1 MYRITHS
8 ADIQIKNRKPLFHE
22 TREVLS
28 SLVAQVRQ
36 LQSTAHIIAGDLFE
50 YAIPTDSERT
60 LIYNHIVELL
70 AIDTLKEIV
79 IIAGNHD
86 LVKQKNQNNSETD
99 YNAIQS
105 FVDSVKP
112 LDTHNKI
119 RYFRN
124 SGVYQSTSI
133 PGLDWV
139 VYSLEDSSVRFE
151 EIKGEVAKQSMLD
164 QTSNDRF
171 SICLYHAMLREYC
184 IYDKLPLTEKK
195 LNELDSIVI
204 FPANSVICAGDIHKT
219 LSFQGPENQIFNYP
233 GSTMQHTFGE
243 GTYHFLDGDK
253 LVSKTAD
260 SKCILAYD
268 FDETSKKIVQQACV
282 YLPSFIE
289 YTTIEFGQGDANNVI
304 LSLLEEIEFNTA
316 VTNIIKIKSN
326 SSLLSKE
333 HDIRKIIVDKFV
345 TGEAPN
351 VAPLVSP
358 TISFVYDKLTSGEG
372 LNGAGLATYVESV
385 IAEKS
390 IDSNSILSQETI
402 DSLVLNHGQ
411 IIELFK
417 SGLSNIFDV
426 DVATQEEVVNLFI
439 RELNEIVS
447 TDKRANTI
455 QFDSIS
461 TGGFMLLGPSQID
474 FSNGQL
480 TRILGTNGVGKTTI
494 YKMLRWVLT
503 GQISES
509 MVASKVVQNTLLIF
523 NKNLID
529 SNLVSVN
536 LHIHVNNVPFV
547 IKRAAARDWKSKI
560 TDEQK
565 LENDW
570 QQYVAGVRRQLVLI
584 NQETN
589 EEFTDNEA
597 QAIID
602 SWFGQ
607 TINNLLF
614 INGSKIQQILNKSE
628 AALKELILQ
637 YLGVD
642 YIEKFE
648 QRLNTLKDDLFDS
661 VSKPKATEE
670 SIEDNIASVDADINV
685 VTTDENR
692 AKAESESIRNKITSA
707 NQELR
712 ELTGKKQSYIV
723 DEKTPQEQIEFHQS
737 KNDELK
743 SRQEQL
749 ESLDQTKREIL
760 DPYAV
765 VTPPED
771 LTEKIDTVKS
781 EIAETQTQ
789 IEGYKTQLEETIKKR
804 ELIETKWSEF
814 IQQCLDSY
822 NSQHKT
828 VSQQLVDATNECT
841 EYTKSLVVKCEEKR
855 TKIESAITSLN
866 ETIVDCNVK
875 LSKIN
880 QKIDENKQII
890 ETGVC
895 PQCGQKLPQTC
906 SDNDIDTIK
915 RKIEEFE
922 AARGTLEA
930 ECTKNDN
937 SLKRL
942 EDAKNILIMFISNPE
957 NATEEVRN
965 KLGNGVIDF
974 DEYDKI
980 KDKKSQLTIDLLNI
994 NHAIKTLENHKTKI
1008 EASEALSEIIDSSES
1023 AKYRKII
1030 DAYCVV
1036 KVRIDEI
1043 QSSIESTKTVL
1054 EERKNNRI
1062 ELEQKQIDDRTFY
1075 NNEISRIQKENQE
1088 ATEYNKSIEANLNEI
1103 DKIRTEIDLTNQ
1115 KVAHLRETVLP
1126 RYGQVLEQIISVEN
1140 DLKQYENDLKAS
1152 QDAIIEIA
1160 RKRSNYEHIRQTLND
1175 DLVNVRK
1182 YKHLEI
1188 IWKVYSKMIKQYFK
1202 EIVFDYYRIFINNTL
1217 SQILDDVPFKLYW
1230 NDGLKMVTYAMGTDG
1245 VPKIIYQTV
1254 SESSGMETTFLG
1266 LSLIYA
1272 LHILNINNSV
1282 SHMFIDEISGTLNN
1296 GNNLSYVAENYQELF
1311 KKLIHKFIDKS
1322 IFIIDHA
1329 IEDFDETVTYEVI
1342 PNEERTLSRIEMV
1355 GS

>member
-8 ADIQIKNRKPLFHE
+8 ADIQIKNRKPLFGE

-28 SLVAQVRQ
+28 SLVDQVKQ
-36 LQSTAHIIAGDLFE
+36 LRSSVHIIAGDLFE

-105 FVDSVKP
+105 FVDSVKS
-112 LDTHNKI
+112 LDIHNKI

-124 SGVYQSTSI
+124 SGVYQSTCI
-133 PGLDWV
+133 PQLDWV
-139 VYSLEDSSVRFE
+139 VYSLEDDTVKFE
-151 EIKGEVAKQSMLD
+151 EIKS
-164 QTSNDRF
+164 QTNTDRF

-195 LNELDSIVI
+195 LNELDSIEI
-204 FPANSVICAGDIHKT
+204 FPSNSVICAGDIHKT
-219 LSFQGPENQIFNYP
+219 LSFQGSENQVFNYP

-243 GTYHFLDGDK
+243 GTYHLLDEDK
-253 LVSKTAD
+253 LVSKPAD
-260 SKCILAYD
+260 TKCILAYD
-268 FDETSKKIVQQACV
+268 FDETTKRIVTQSCV

-289 YTTIEFGQGDANNVI
+289 YTTIEFGQNQPN
-304 LSLLEEIEFNTA
+304 LEKLKEIEFNTS

-326 SSLLSKE
+326 SSLLPKE
-333 HDIRKIIVDKFV
+333 HDIRDIIVSKF
-345 TGEAPN
+345 ESI
-351 VAPLVSP
+351 SP
-358 TISFVYDKLTSGEG
+358 TISFVYDKLTTGDG
-372 LNGAGLATYVESV
+372 LNNGILSSYVESV

-402 DSLVLNHGQ
+402 DNLVLNHGQ

-417 SGLSNIFDV
+417 SGLSNIFDI
-426 DVATQEEVVNLFI
+426 DVATQEEIVNLFI
-439 RELNEIVS
+439 RELNEIVNN
-447 TDKRANTI
+447 DKHTNTI

-461 TGGFMLLGPSQID
+461 TGGFMLLGPSQVD
-474 FSNGQL
+474 FTNGQL

-509 MVASKVVQNTLLIF
+509 MVPSKVVQNTLLIF

-536 LHIHVNNVPFV
+536 LNIHVNNVPFV

-565 LENDW
+565 LETNW
-570 QQYVAGVRRQLVLI
+570 QQYIAGVRRQLVLI

-637 YLGVD
+637 YIGVD

-648 QRLNTLKDDLFDS
+648 QRLSSLKDNLFDS
-661 VSKPKATEE
+661 VTKPKATEE
-670 SIEDNIASVDADINV
+670 SIEDGITSVDSDINV
-685 VTTDENR
+685 GKTNENR
-692 AKAESESIRNKITSA
+692 VKSESENIRNQITSA
-707 NQELR
+707 NQELL
-712 ELTGKKQSYIV
+712 ELTRKKQSYIV
-723 DEKTPQEQIEFHQS
+723 DEKTPSEQIEFHKS
-737 KNDELK
+737 KKEELQA
-743 SRQEQL
+743 RQEQL
-749 ESLDQTKREIL
+749 ESLNQTKREIV
-760 DPYAV
+760 DPYEV
-765 VTPPED
+765 VTAPED
-771 LTEKIDTVKS
+771 LTERIDSIKS
-781 EIAETQTQ
+781 EIAESERQLK
-789 IEGYKTQLEETIKKR
+789 ESERQLEEQKDKR
-804 ELIETKWSEF
+804 SKVENKWSEM
-814 IQQCLDSY
+814 IQHCLDSY
-822 NSQHKT
+822 KLRQQEISDHLVSVTKDYNDYTNS
-828 VSQQLVDATNECT
+828 LL
-841 EYTKSLVVKCEEKR
+841 TKCGEKR
-855 TKIESAITSLN
+855 TKIENVITNLN

-880 QKIDENKQII
+880 QKIDENKSII

-895 PQCGQKLPQTC
+895 PQCGQSLPRGC
-906 SDNDIDTIK
+906 SDNDIDSIK

-922 AARGTLEA
+922 SAKVELES
-930 ECTKNDN
+930 ECTKNEN

-957 NATEEVRN
+957 NVTEEVRN

-974 DEYDKI
+974 VEFDRI
-980 KDKKSQLTIDLLNI
+980 KENKSQAVNDMLNV
-994 NHAIKTLENHKTKI
+994 NQAIKTLENYTKTI
-1008 EASEALSEIIDSSES
+1008 EASEELMKLVDSDSTS
-1023 AKYRKII
+1023 KYQKIVDVYEVI
-1030 DAYCVV
+1030 FNHLDS
-1036 KVRIDEI
+1036 I
-1043 QSSIESTKTVL
+1043 QSSIESAKTVL
-1054 EERKNNRI
+1054 EEQKNVRI
-1062 ELEQKQIDDRTFY
+1062 ELEQKQIDDRAFY
-1075 NNEISRIQKENQE
+1075 NNEIARIQKENQE
-1088 ATEYNKSIEANLNEI
+1088 AIEYNKLIEDRIREFNELTLELVQI
-1103 DKIRTEIDLTNQ
+1103 DKQIENLQ
-1115 KVAHLRETVLP
+1115 ETILP
-1126 RYGQVLEQIISVEN
+1126 QFNQVLEQIISVEN
-1140 DLKQYENDLKAS
+1140 DLKHYDNDLNQK
-1152 QDAIIEIA
+1152 QTELIEIT
-1160 RKRSNYEHIRQTLND
+1160 RNLSNCEHLKQTLTND
-1175 DLVNVRK
+1175 LMNVRK
-1182 YKHLEI
+1182 YKQLEI

-1230 NDGLKMVTYAMGTDG
+1230 NDGLKMVTYNVGADG
-1245 VPKIIYQTV
+1245 IPKIIYQTV

-1311 KKLIHKFIDKS
+1311 KKLIHKFTDKS

-1329 IEDFDETVTYEVI
+1329 IEDFDENVTYEVV
-1342 PNEERTLSRIEMV
+1342 PNEERTMSQIHII
-1355 GS
+1355 

>member
-28 SLVAQVRQ
+28 SLVTQVRQ

-112 LDTHNKI
+112 LDVHNKI

-124 SGVYQSTSI
+124 SGVYQSNSI

-139 VYSLEDSSVRFE
+139 VYSLEDSTIKFE
-151 EIKGEVAKQSMLD
+151 AIKD
-164 QTSNDRF
+164 QTANDRF

-289 YTTIEFGQGDANNVI
+289 YTTIEFGPGDVN
-304 LSLLEEIEFNTA
+304 LGKLEEIKFNTA
-316 VTNIIKIKSN
+316 ITNIIKIKSN
-326 SSLLSKE
+326 STLLSKE

-345 TGEAPN
+345 TG
-351 VAPLVSP
+351 VSP

-474 FSNGQL
+474 FTNGNL

-536 LHIHVNNVPFV
+536 LNIHVNNVPFV

-597 QAIID
+597 QTIID

-685 VTTDENR
+685 VTTNENR

-712 ELTGKKQSYIV
+712 ELTGKKQSFIV
-723 DEKTPQEQIEFHQS
+723 DEKTPQEQIEFYQS

-749 ESLDQTKREIL
+749 EALDQTKREIL
-760 DPYAV
+760 DPYSV

-771 LTEKIDTVKS
+771 LTEKIDTAKS

-789 IEGYKTQLEETIKKR
+789 IEGYKTQLEETTKKR

-822 NSQHKT
+822 NSHHKT

-841 EYTKSLVVKCEEKR
+841 EYTKSLVAKCEDKR
-855 TKIESAITSLN
+855 TKIETAITSLN

-895 PQCGQKLPQTC
+895 PQCGQKLPQSC

-930 ECTKNDN
+930 ECTKNEN

-994 NHAIKTLENHKTKI
+994 NYAIKTLENHKTKI
-1008 EASEALSEIIDSSES
+1008 EAFEALSEIIDSSES
-1023 AKYRKII
+1023 AKYHKII
-1030 DAYCVV
+1030 DAYGVV
-1036 KVRIDEI
+1036 KVRIEEI

-1062 ELEQKQIDDRTFY
+1062 ELEQRQIDDRTFY

-1088 ATEYNKSIEANLNEI
+1088 ATEYNKSIEANINEI
-1103 DKIRTEIDLTNQ
+1103 DKIRTEIDLSNQ
-1115 KVAHLRETVLP
+1115 KVQHLRETVLP
-1126 RYGQVLEQIISVEN
+1126 RYEQVLEQIISVEN

-1230 NDGLKMVTYAMGTDG
+1230 NDGLKMVTYAMGADG

-1311 KKLIHKFIDKS
+1311 KKLIHKFTGKS

-1342 PNEERTLSRIEMV
+1342 PNEERTLSRIEMA
-1355 GS
+1355 

>member
-28 SLVAQVRQ
+28 SLVVQVRQ

-124 SGVYQSTSI
+124 SGVYQSNSI

-139 VYSLEDSSVRFE
+139 VYSLEDSSIKFS
-151 EIKGEVAKQSMLD
+151 EIKS

-253 LVSKTAD
+253 LISKTVD

-289 YTTIEFGQGDANNVI
+289 YTTIEFGSNTNADNI
-304 LSLLEEIEFNTA
+304 TLLGEIEFNTA

-326 SSLLSKE
+326 STLLPKE
-333 HDIRKIIVDKFV
+333 HDIRKIIVDKFAN
-345 TGEAPN
+345 G
-351 VAPLVSP
+351 VSP

-417 SGLSNIFDV
+417 SGLSNIFDI

-474 FSNGQL
+474 FTNGQL

-536 LHIHVNNVPFV
+536 LNIHVNNVPFV

-597 QAIID
+597 QTIID

-661 VSKPKATEE
+661 VSKPKATQE
-670 SIEDNIASVDADINV
+670 SIEDSITSVDADINV
-685 VTTDENR
+685 VTINENR
-692 AKAESESIRNKITSA
+692 AKAESADIRSKITSA

-712 ELTGKKQSYIV
+712 ELTGKKQSFII
-723 DEKTPQEQIEFHQS
+723 DEKTPQEQIEFYQS

-749 ESLDQTKREIL
+749 ESLDQTKREIV

-771 LTEKIDTVKS
+771 LTEKIDTAKS
-781 EIAETQTQ
+781 EIEETQS
-789 IEGYKTQLEETIKKR
+789 KLEEYKSLLEECRDKR
-804 ELIETKWSEF
+804 SKVETKWSEF

-822 NSQHKT
+822 NSHHKT

-841 EYTKSLVVKCEEKR
+841 EYTKSLVAKCEEKR
-855 TKIESAITSLN
+855 TKIETAITNLN
-866 ETIVDCNVK
+866 GTIVDCNVK

-895 PQCGQKLPQTC
+895 PQCGQKLPQSC

-915 RKIEEFE
+915 HKIEEFE
-922 AARGTLEA
+922 AAKSNLEA
-930 ECTKNDN
+930 ECTKNNN

-994 NHAIKTLENHKTKI
+994 NHAIKTLENHKEKI

-1023 AKYRKII
+1023 AKYHKII
-1030 DAYCVV
+1030 DAYATVN
-1036 KVRIDEI
+1036 VRIEKI

-1062 ELEQKQIDDRTFY
+1062 KLEQKQIDDRTFY

-1103 DKIRTEIDLTNQ
+1103 DKIRTEIELSNQ
-1115 KVAHLRETVLP
+1115 KVENLRETVLP
-1126 RYGQVLEQIISVEN
+1126 RYEQALEQIISVEN

-1152 QDAIIEIA
+1152 QDAIIEIT
-1160 RKRSNYEHIRQTLND
+1160 RKLSNYEHLKQTLND
-1175 DLVNVRK
+1175 DLANVRK
-1182 YKHLEI
+1182 YKQLEI

-1230 NDGLKMVTYAMGTDG
+1230 NDGLKMVTYNVGADG

-1311 KKLIHKFIDKS
+1311 KKLIHKFTDKS

-1342 PNEERTLSRIEMV
+1342 PNEERTLSRIEMA
-1355 GS
+1355 

>member
-28 SLVAQVRQ
+28 SLVSQVRQ

-112 LDTHNKI
+112 LDVHNKI

-133 PGLDWV
+133 PELDWV
-139 VYSLEDSSVRFE
+139 VYSLEDSSIKFS
-151 EIKGEVAKQSMLD
+151 EIKQY
-164 QTSNDRF
+164 TSNDRF

-253 LVSKTAD
+253 LVSKTVD

-268 FDETSKKIVQQACV
+268 FDETSKKIVKQACV

-289 YTTIEFGQGDANNVI
+289 YTTIEFGPTSVN
-304 LSLLEEIEFNTA
+304 LEKLNEIEFNTA
-316 VTNIIKIKSN
+316 ITNIIKIKSN
-326 SSLLSKE
+326 STLLTKE
-333 HDIRKIIVDKFV
+333 HDIRKIIVDKFA
-345 TGEAPN
+345 GG
-351 VAPLVSP
+351 VSP

-417 SGLSNIFDV
+417 SGLSNIFDI
-426 DVATQEEVVNLFI
+426 DVATQEDVVNLFI

-536 LHIHVNNVPFV
+536 LNIHVNNVPFV

-628 AALKELILQ
+628 SALKELILQ

-685 VTTDENR
+685 VTTNENR
-692 AKAESESIRNKITSA
+692 TKAESESIRNQITSA

-712 ELTGKKQSYIV
+712 ELTGKKQSFIV

-765 VTPPED
+765 VSTPED
-771 LTEKIDTVKS
+771 LTENIDTAKS
-781 EIAETQTQ
+781 EIVETQTQ
-789 IEGYKTQLEETIKKR
+789 LEAYKTQLEETTKKR

-841 EYTKSLVVKCEEKR
+841 EHTKSLVAKCEEKR

-895 PQCGQKLPQTC
+895 PQCGQKLPQSC

-922 AARGTLEA
+922 AARTNLEV
-930 ECTKNDN
+930 ECTKNNN

-942 EDAKNILIMFISNPE
+942 EYAKNILIMFISNPE

-994 NHAIKTLENHKTKI
+994 NHAIKTLENHKTNI
-1008 EASEALSEIIDSSES
+1008 EASEELSELIDPGD
-1023 AKYRKII
+1023 ATKYHKII
-1030 DAYCVV
+1030 DAYATVN
-1036 KVRIDEI
+1036 VRIDEI

-1103 DKIRTEIDLTNQ
+1103 DKIRTEIDLSNQ
-1115 KVAHLRETVLP
+1115 KITNLRETVLP
-1126 RYGQVLEQIISVEN
+1126 RYEQVLEQIILVEN

-1160 RKRSNYEHIRQTLND
+1160 RKRSNYEHIRKTLND

-1230 NDGLKMVTYAMGTDG
+1230 NDGLKMVTYAMGADG

-1311 KKLIHKFIDKS
+1311 KKLIHKFTDKS

-1342 PNEERTLSRIEMV
+1342 PNEERTLSRIEML

>member
-28 SLVAQVRQ
+28 SLVSNVRQ

-139 VYSLEDSSVRFE
+139 AYSLEDSTVKFG
-151 EIKGEVAKQSMLD
+151 EIKD
-164 QTSNDRF
+164 QTSNDKF

-289 YTTIEFGQGDANNVI
+289 YTTIEFGPGDVN
-304 LSLLEEIEFNTA
+304 LEKLEEIKFNTT

-326 SSLLSKE
+326 STLLSKE
-333 HDIRKIIVDKFV
+333 HDIRKIIVDKFA
-345 TGEAPN
+345 GN
-351 VAPLVSP
+351 DSVSP

-417 SGLSNIFDV
+417 SGLSNIFNI

-474 FSNGQL
+474 FSNGNL

-523 NKNLID
+523 NKNLPD

-597 QAIID
+597 QTIID

-648 QRLNTLKDDLFDS
+648 QRLTTLKDDLFDS
-661 VSKPKATEE
+661 VSKPKATQE
-670 SIEDNIASVDADINV
+670 SIEDSLTSVDADINV
-685 VTTDENR
+685 VK
-692 AKAESESIRNKITSA
+692 AKETQAKSESADIRSKINSA

-712 ELTGKKQSYIV
+712 ELTGKKQSFII
-723 DEKTPQEQIEFHQS
+723 DEKTPQEQIEFYQS

-749 ESLDQTKREIL
+749 ESLDQTKREIV
-760 DPYAV
+760 DPYSV

-781 EIAETQTQ
+781 EIAETQ
-789 IEGYKTQLEETIKKR
+789 IKLEEYKSLLEECRDKR
-804 ELIETKWSEF
+804 SKVETKWSEM
-814 IQQCLDSY
+814 IQSCLDSY
-822 NSQHKT
+822 NSQHKEI
-828 VSQQLVDATNECT
+828 SQQLVDATNECT
-841 EYTKSLVVKCEEKR
+841 EYTKSLVTKCEEKR
-855 TKIESAITSLN
+855 SKVETAITNLN
-866 ETIVDCNVK
+866 STIVDCNVK

-895 PQCGQKLPQTC
+895 PQCGQKLPQSC

-922 AARGTLEA
+922 AARENLEA
-930 ECTKNDN
+930 ECDKNNN

-965 KLGNGVIDF
+965 KLGNGVVDF

-1008 EASEALSEIIDSSES
+1008 EASEALSEIIDSSET
-1023 AKYRKII
+1023 AKYHKII
-1030 DAYCVV
+1030 DAYGVV
-1036 KVRIDEI
+1036 KVRIEEI

-1054 EERKNNRI
+1054 EEQKNNRI
-1062 ELEQKQIDDRTFY
+1062 ELEQRQIDDRTFY

-1088 ATEYNKSIEANLNEI
+1088 TTEYNKSIEANLNEI
-1103 DKIRTEIDLTNQ
+1103 DKIRTEIDLINQ
-1115 KVAHLRETVLP
+1115 KLQHLRETVLP
-1126 RYGQVLEQIISVEN
+1126 RYEQVLEQIISVEN

-1152 QDAIIEIA
+1152 QDAIIEIT
-1160 RKRSNYEHIRQTLND
+1160 RKLSNYEHLKQTLND
-1175 DLVNVRK
+1175 DLANVRK
-1182 YKHLEI
+1182 YKQLEI

-1230 NDGLKMVTYAMGTDG
+1230 NDGLKMVTYAMGADG

-1311 KKLIHKFIDKS
+1311 KKLIHKFTDKS

-1342 PNEERTLSRIEMV
+1342 PNEERTLSRIEMA
-1355 GS
+1355 

>member
-28 SLVAQVRQ
+28 SLVSQVRQ

-139 VYSLEDSSVRFE
+139 VYSLEDSTVKGDGGYATGIHAV
-151 EIKGEVAKQSMLD
+151 IKH
-164 QTSNDRF
+164 QTNINRF

-253 LVSKTAD
+253 LVSKKAD

-289 YTTIEFGQGDANNVI
+289 YTTIEFGSGDVN
-304 LSLLEEIEFNTA
+304 LEKLDEIEFNTA
-316 VTNIIKIKSN
+316 ITNIIKIKSN
-326 SSLLSKE
+326 STLLSKE

-345 TGEAPN
+345 TG
-351 VAPLVSP
+351 VSP

-597 QAIID
+597 QTIID

-685 VTTDENR
+685 VTTNENR
-692 AKAESESIRNKITSA
+692 VKAESESIRNKINSA

-760 DPYAV
+760 DPYV
-765 VTPPED
+765 VVSSPED
-771 LTEKIDTVKS
+771 LTEKIDTAKS
-781 EIAETQTQ
+781 EIAETQSKL
-789 IEGYKTQLEETIKKR
+789 EEYKTQFEETTKKR

-822 NSQHKT
+822 NSQHKA

-855 TKIESAITSLN
+855 NKIETAITGVN

-890 ETGVC
+890 ETGIC
-895 PQCGQKLPQTC
+895 PQCGQKLPQSC

-994 NHAIKTLENHKTKI
+994 NHAIKTLENHKTNI
-1008 EASEALSEIIDSSES
+1008 EVAEALSEIIDLDDVT
-1023 AKYRKII
+1023 KYHKII
-1030 DAYCVV
+1030 DAYGVV
-1036 KVRIDEI
+1036 KVRIEEI

-1103 DKIRTEIDLTNQ
+1103 DKIRTEIELSNQ
-1115 KVAHLRETVLP
+1115 KMEHLRTVVQP
-1126 RYGQVLEQIISVEN
+1126 CFNQVLEQIISVEN

-1230 NDGLKMVTYAMGTDG
+1230 NDGLKMVTYAMGADG

-1311 KKLIHKFIDKS
+1311 KKLIHKFTDKS

-1342 PNEERTLSRIEMV
+1342 PNEERTLSRIEMA
-1355 GS
+1355 

>member
-8 ADIQIKNRKPLFHE
+8 ADIQIKNRKPLFGE

-28 SLVAQVRQ
+28 SLVDQVKQ
-36 LQSTAHIIAGDLFE
+36 LRSSVHIIAGDLFE

-112 LDTHNKI
+112 LDIHNKI

-133 PGLDWV
+133 PELDWV
-139 VYSLEDSSVRFE
+139 VYSLEDDTVKFE
-151 EIKGEVAKQSMLD
+151 EIKKL
-164 QTSNDRF
+164 SNTNRF

-195 LNELDSIVI
+195 LNELDSIEI
-204 FPANSVICAGDIHKT
+204 FPSNSVICAGDIHKT
-219 LSFQGPENQIFNYP
+219 LSFQGSENQVFNYP

-243 GTYHFLDGDK
+243 GSYHLLDGDK
-253 LVSKTAD
+253 LVSKLAD
-260 SKCILAYD
+260 AKCILAYD
-268 FDETSKKIVQQACV
+268 FDENTKRIVTQSCV

-289 YTTIEFGQGDANNVI
+289 YTTIEFGQNQPN
-304 LSLLEEIEFNTA
+304 LEKLKELRFNTEI
-316 VTNIIKIKSN
+316 TNIIKIKSN

-333 HDIRKIIVDKFV
+333 HDIRDIIVSKFD
-345 TGEAPN
+345 T
-351 VAPLVSP
+351 VSP
-358 TISFVYDKLTSGEG
+358 TISFVYDKLTTGDG
-372 LNGAGLATYVESV
+372 LNNGILSSYVESV
-385 IAEKS
+385 ISEKS

-402 DSLVLNHGQ
+402 DNLVLNHGQ

-417 SGLSNIFDV
+417 SGLSNIFDI

-439 RELNEIVS
+439 RELNEIVNS
-447 TDKRANTI
+447 DKRTNTI

-461 TGGFMLLGPSQID
+461 TGGFMLLGPSQVD
-474 FSNGQL
+474 FTNGQL

-509 MVASKVVQNTLLIF
+509 MVPSKVVQNTLLIF

-536 LHIHVNNVPFV
+536 LNINVNNVPFV

-565 LENDW
+565 LETNW
-570 QQYVAGVRRQLVLI
+570 QQYIAGVRRQLVLI

-637 YLGVD
+637 YIGVD

-648 QRLNTLKDDLFDS
+648 QRLNGLKDNLFDS
-661 VSKPKATEE
+661 VTKPKATEE
-670 SIEDNIASVDADINV
+670 SIEDSIASVDSDINV
-685 VTTDENR
+685 GKTNENR
-692 AKAESESIRNKITSA
+692 VKSESENIRNQITSA
-707 NQELR
+707 NQELL
-712 ELTGKKQSYIV
+712 ELTRKKQSYIV
-723 DEKTPQEQIEFHQS
+723 DEKTPSEQIEFHQS

-743 SRQEQL
+743 SRQKQL
-749 ESLDQTKREIL
+749 ESFDQTKREIV
-760 DPYAV
+760 DPYLV

-781 EIAETQTQ
+781 EIADTQSKL
-789 IEGYKTQLEETIKKR
+789 EVYKTQLEETTKKR
-804 ELIETKWSEF
+804 ELIENKWSEF

-822 NSQHKT
+822 NSQHKEI
-828 VSQQLVDATNECT
+828 SQQLVDATNECT
-841 EYTKSLVVKCEEKR
+841 EYTKSLVTKCEEKR
-855 TKIESAITSLN
+855 NKVETAITGIN

-880 QKIDENKQII
+880 QKIDENKSII

-930 ECTKNDN
+930 ECTKNEN

-994 NHAIKTLENHKTKI
+994 NQAIKTIENHKERI
-1008 EASEALSEIIDSSES
+1008 EASETLSEVVDLHGAS
-1023 AKYRKII
+1023 KYHKII
-1030 DAYCVV
+1030 DAYGVV
-1036 KVRIDEI
+1036 KVKLTEI

-1054 EERKNNRI
+1054 EEQKNIRI
-1062 ELEQKQIDDRTFY
+1062 ELEQRQIDDRTFY

-1088 ATEYNKSIEANLNEI
+1088 AIEYNKSIEANLNEI
-1103 DKIRTEIDLTNQ
+1103 DKIRTEIELSNQ
-1115 KVAHLRETVLP
+1115 KVEHLQETILP
-1126 RYGQVLEQIISVEN
+1126 QFNQVLEQIISVEN
-1140 DLKQYENDLKAS
+1140 SLKQYDNDLNQK
-1152 QDAIIEIA
+1152 QIELIEIT
-1160 RKRSNYEHIRQTLND
+1160 RNLSNYEHLKQTLTND
-1175 DLVNVRK
+1175 LTNVRK
-1182 YKHLEI
+1182 YKQLEI

-1230 NDGLKMVTYAMGTDG
+1230 NDGLKMVTYNVGADG
-1245 VPKIIYQTV
+1245 IPKIIYQTV

-1311 KKLIHKFIDKS
+1311 KKLIHKFTDKS

-1329 IEDFDETVTYEVI
+1329 IEDFDENVTYEVV
-1342 PNEERTLSRIEMV
+1342 PNEERTMSQIRML

>member
-28 SLVAQVRQ
+28 SLVSNVRQ
-36 LQSTAHIIAGDLFE
+36 LQSTTHIIAGDLFE

-124 SGVYQSTSI
+124 SGVYQSNSI

-139 VYSLEDSSVRFE
+139 VYSLEDSTVKFE
-151 EIKGEVAKQSMLD
+151 EIKT

-195 LNELDSIVI
+195 LNELDSITI

-372 LNGAGLATYVESV
+372 LNSAGLATYVESV

-417 SGLSNIFDV
+417 SGLSNIFDI

-474 FSNGQL
+474 FSNGNL

-536 LHIHVNNVPFV
+536 LNIHVNSVPFV

-692 AKAESESIRNKITSA
+692 AKAESESIRNKITST

-749 ESLDQTKREIL
+749 EALDQTKREIL
-760 DPYAV
+760 DPYSV

-771 LTEKIDTVKS
+771 LTEKIDTAKS

-789 IEGYKTQLEETIKKR
+789 IEGYKTQLEEIIKKR

-822 NSQHKT
+822 NSQHKEIF
-828 VSQQLVDATNECT
+828 QQLVDATNECT

-855 TKIESAITSLN
+855 TKIETAITSLN

-930 ECTKNDN
+930 ECTKNEN

-1008 EASEALSEIIDSSES
+1008 EASEALSEIVDLDNA

-1030 DAYCVV
+1030 DAYAVIKV
-1036 KVRIDEI
+1036 KLEEI

-1103 DKIRTEIDLTNQ
+1103 DKIRTEIELSNQ
-1115 KVAHLRETVLP
+1115 KIQHLRETVLP
-1126 RYGQVLEQIISVEN
+1126 RYEQVLEQIISVEN

-1152 QDAIIEIA
+1152 QDAIIEIT

-1230 NDGLKMVTYAMGTDG
+1230 NDGLKMVTYAMGADG

-1311 KKLIHKFIDKS
+1311 KKLIHKFTDKS

-1342 PNEERTLSRIEMV
+1342 PNEERTLSRIEMM
-1355 GS
+1355 

>member
-28 SLVAQVRQ
+28 SLVTQVRQ

-112 LDTHNKI
+112 LDVHNKI

-124 SGVYQSTSI
+124 SGVYQSNSI

-139 VYSLEDSSVRFE
+139 VYSLEDSTIKFE
-151 EIKGEVAKQSMLD
+151 AIKD
-164 QTSNDRF
+164 QTANDRF

-289 YTTIEFGQGDANNVI
+289 YTTIEFGPGDVN
-304 LSLLEEIEFNTA
+304 LGKLEEIKFNTA
-316 VTNIIKIKSN
+316 ITNIIKIKSN
-326 SSLLSKE
+326 STLLSKE

-345 TGEAPN
+345 TG
-351 VAPLVSP
+351 VSP

-474 FSNGQL
+474 FTNGNL

-523 NKNLID
+523 NKNLPD

-597 QAIID
+597 QTIID

-685 VTTDENR
+685 VTTNENR

-712 ELTGKKQSYIV
+712 ELTGKKQSFIV
-723 DEKTPQEQIEFHQS
+723 DEKTPQEQIEFYQS

-749 ESLDQTKREIL
+749 EALDQTKREIL
-760 DPYAV
+760 DPYSV

-771 LTEKIDTVKS
+771 LTEKIDTAKS

-789 IEGYKTQLEETIKKR
+789 IEGYKTQLEETTKKR

-822 NSQHKT
+822 NSHHKT

-841 EYTKSLVVKCEEKR
+841 EYTKSLVAKCEEKR
-855 TKIESAITSLN
+855 TKIETAITSLN

-930 ECTKNDN
+930 ECTKNNN

-994 NHAIKTLENHKTKI
+994 NYAIKTLENHKTKI
-1008 EASEALSEIIDSSES
+1008 EAFEALSEIIDSSES
-1023 AKYRKII
+1023 AKYHKII
-1030 DAYCVV
+1030 DAYGVV
-1036 KVRIDEI
+1036 KVRIEEI

-1062 ELEQKQIDDRTFY
+1062 ELEQRQIDDRTFY

-1088 ATEYNKSIEANLNEI
+1088 ATEYNKSIEANINEI
-1103 DKIRTEIDLTNQ
+1103 DKIRTEIDLSNQ
-1115 KVAHLRETVLP
+1115 KVQHLRETVLP
-1126 RYGQVLEQIISVEN
+1126 RYEQVLEQIISVEN

-1230 NDGLKMVTYAMGTDG
+1230 NDGLKMVTYAMGADG

-1311 KKLIHKFIDKS
+1311 KKLIHKFTGKS

-1342 PNEERTLSRIEMV
+1342 PNEERTLSRIEMA
-1355 GS
+1355 

>member
-28 SLVAQVRQ
+28 SLVSNVRQ
-36 LQSTAHIIAGDLFE
+36 LQSTVHIIAGDLFE

-124 SGVYQSTSI
+124 SGVYQSISI

-151 EIKGEVAKQSMLD
+151 DIKA

-289 YTTIEFGQGDANNVI
+289 YTTIEFGPGDANNVI
-304 LSLLEEIEFNTA
+304 LSLLEEIKFNTA
-316 VTNIIKIKSN
+316 ITNIIKIKSN

-345 TGEAPN
+345 TG
-351 VAPLVSP
+351 VSP

-597 QAIID
+597 QTIID

-749 ESLDQTKREIL
+749 EALDQTKREIL
-760 DPYAV
+760 DPYSV

-771 LTEKIDTVKS
+771 LTEKIDTAKS
-781 EIAETQTQ
+781 EIAETQSKF
-789 IEGYKTQLEETIKKR
+789 EEYKTQLEETTKKR

-822 NSQHKT
+822 NSHHKT

-922 AARGTLEA
+922 AAKNNLEA

-965 KLGNGVIDF
+965 KLSNGVIDF

-994 NHAIKTLENHKTKI
+994 NHAIKTLENHKTNI
-1008 EASEALSEIIDSSES
+1008 EASEALSEIVDLDNA

-1030 DAYCVV
+1030 DAYGVV
-1036 KVRIDEI
+1036 KVRIEEI

-1103 DKIRTEIDLTNQ
+1103 DKIRTEIELSNQ
-1115 KVAHLRETVLP
+1115 KMEHLRETVLP
-1126 RYGQVLEQIISVEN
+1126 RYEQVLEQIISVEN

-1230 NDGLKMVTYAMGTDG
+1230 NDGLKMVTYAMDADG

-1311 KKLIHKFIDKS
+1311 KKLIHKFTDKS

-1355 GS
+1355 

>member
-22 TREVLS
+22 TKEVLS

-36 LQSTAHIIAGDLFE
+36 LQSTTHIIAGDLFE

-124 SGVYQSTSI
+124 SGVYQSNSI

-139 VYSLEDSSVRFE
+139 VYSLEDSTVKFG
-151 EIKGEVAKQSMLD
+151 EIKQH
-164 QTSNDRF
+164 TSNDRF

-268 FDETSKKIVQQACV
+268 FDETSKKIIQQACV

-289 YTTIEFGQGDANNVI
+289 YTTIEFGPGDVN
-304 LSLLEEIEFNTA
+304 LEKLEEIKFNTA
-316 VTNIIKIKSN
+316 ITNIIKIKSN
-326 SSLLSKE
+326 STLLLKE

-345 TGEAPN
+345 TG
-351 VAPLVSP
+351 VSP

-417 SGLSNIFDV
+417 SGLNNIFDV

-439 RELNEIVS
+439 CELNEIVS
-447 TDKRANTI
+447 TDKRVNTI

-707 NQELR
+707 NQELC

-765 VTPPED
+765 VSAPED
-771 LTEKIDTVKS
+771 LTEKIDTAKS

-789 IEGYKTQLEETIKKR
+789 IEGYKTQLEETTKKR

-822 NSQHKT
+822 NSHHKT

-855 TKIESAITSLN
+855 TKIETAITCIN
-866 ETIVDCNVK
+866 EMIVDCNVK

-890 ETGVC
+890 ETGIC
-895 PQCGQKLPQTC
+895 PQCGQKLPQSC

-994 NHAIKTLENHKTKI
+994 NHAIKTLENHKTNI
-1008 EASEALSEIIDSSES
+1008 EASEALSEIVDLDNA
-1023 AKYRKII
+1023 AKYHKII
-1030 DAYCVV
+1030 DAYGVV
-1036 KVRIDEI
+1036 KVRIEEI

-1103 DKIRTEIDLTNQ
+1103 DKIRTEIELSNQ
-1115 KVAHLRETVLP
+1115 KMEHLRETVLP
-1126 RYGQVLEQIISVEN
+1126 RYEQVLEQIISVEN

-1230 NDGLKMVTYAMGTDG
+1230 NDGLKMVTYAMGADG

-1311 KKLIHKFIDKS
+1311 KKLIHKFTDKS

-1342 PNEERTLSRIEMV
+1342 PNEERTLSRIEMI
-1355 GS
+1355 

>member
-28 SLVAQVRQ
+28 SLVVQVRQ

-133 PGLDWV
+133 PELDWV
-139 VYSLEDSSVRFE
+139 VYSLEDSTVRFE
-151 EIKGEVAKQSMLD
+151 EIKA

-268 FDETSKKIVQQACV
+268 FDETSKKIVKQACV

-289 YTTIEFGQGDANNVI
+289 YTTIEFGPGDVN
-304 LSLLEEIEFNTA
+304 LEKLEEIKFNTA
-316 VTNIIKIKSN
+316 ITNIIKIKSN
-326 SSLLSKE
+326 STLLSKE

-345 TGEAPN
+345 TE
-351 VAPLVSP
+351 VSP

-597 QAIID
+597 QTIID

-628 AALKELILQ
+628 SALKELILQ

-692 AKAESESIRNKITSA
+692 AKAESESIRNQINSA

-723 DEKTPQEQIEFHQS
+723 DEKTPQEQIEFYQS

-765 VTPPED
+765 VSAPED
-771 LTEKIDTVKS
+771 LTEKIDTAKS

-789 IEGYKTQLEETIKKR
+789 LEEYKTQLEETTKKR

-841 EYTKSLVVKCEEKR
+841 EYTKSLVAKCEEKR
-855 TKIESAITSLN
+855 TKIETAITNLN

-895 PQCGQKLPQTC
+895 PQCGQKLPQSC

-994 NHAIKTLENHKTKI
+994 NHVIKTLENHKTRI
-1008 EASEALSEIIDSSES
+1008 EASEALSELIDSDDVT
-1023 AKYRKII
+1023 KYHKII
-1030 DAYCVV
+1030 DAYATV
-1036 KVRIDEI
+1036 KTRIEEI

-1103 DKIRTEIDLTNQ
+1103 DKIRTEIELSNQ
-1115 KVAHLRETVLP
+1115 KVEHLKTTVLP
-1126 RYGQVLEQIISVEN
+1126 QFNQVLEQIISVEN
-1140 DLKQYENDLKAS
+1140 DLKQYENDLREN

-1230 NDGLKMVTYAMGTDG
+1230 NDGLKMVTYAMGADG

-1311 KKLIHKFIDKS
+1311 KKLIHKFTDKS

>member
-28 SLVAQVRQ
+28 SLVSQVRQ

-112 LDTHNKI
+112 LDVHNKI

-124 SGVYQSTSI
+124 SGVYQSNSI

-139 VYSLEDSSVRFE
+139 VYSLEDTSVKFE
-151 EIKGEVAKQSMLD
+151 EIKH

-195 LNELDSIVI
+195 LNELDSIEI

-253 LVSKTAD
+253 LISKTAD

-289 YTTIEFGQGDANNVI
+289 YTTIEFGPNQINIDK
-304 LSLLEEIEFNTA
+304 LSEIEFNPTI
-316 VTNIIKIKSN
+316 TNIIKIKSN
-326 SSLLSKE
+326 STLLSKE
-333 HDIRKIIVDKFV
+333 HDIRKIIVDKFS
-345 TGEAPN
+345 GDN
-351 VAPLVSP
+351 SLSP

-474 FSNGQL
+474 FSNGNL

-648 QRLNTLKDDLFDS
+648 QRLTTLKDDLFDS

-685 VTTDENR
+685 VTTNENR

-723 DEKTPQEQIEFHQS
+723 DEKTPQEQIEFYQS

-749 ESLDQTKREIL
+749 ESLDQTKREIV

-765 VTPPED
+765 VSTPED
-771 LTEKIDTVKS
+771 LTEKIDTAKS
-781 EIAETQTQ
+781 EIAETQNQ
-789 IEGYKTQLEETIKKR
+789 FEEYKTQLEETTKKR

-822 NSQHKT
+822 NSQHKEI
-828 VSQQLVDATNECT
+828 SQQLVDATNECT
-841 EYTKSLVVKCEEKR
+841 EYTKSLVAKCEEKR
-855 TKIESAITSLN
+855 SKVETAITNLN
-866 ETIVDCNVK
+866 NTIVDCNVK

-895 PQCGQKLPQTC
+895 PQCGQSLPQSC

-922 AARGTLEA
+922 VARGTLEA

-994 NHAIKTLENHKTKI
+994 NHAIKTLENHKERI

-1023 AKYRKII
+1023 TKYHKII
-1030 DAYCVV
+1030 DAYAVV

-1103 DKIRTEIDLTNQ
+1103 DKIRTEIDMSNQ
-1115 KVAHLRETVLP
+1115 KMEHLREIVLP
-1126 RYGQVLEQIISVEN
+1126 QFNQVLEQIISVEN
-1140 DLKQYENDLKAS
+1140 DLKQYENDLREN
-1152 QDAIIEIA
+1152 QDGLIEIA

-1182 YKHLEI
+1182 YKQLEI

-1230 NDGLKMVTYAMGTDG
+1230 NDGLKMVTYAMGADG

-1311 KKLIHKFIDKS
+1311 KKLIHKFTDKS

-1355 GS
+1355 

>member
-151 EIKGEVAKQSMLD
+151 EIKAEVVKRSTLA
-164 QTSNDRF
+164 QTSNDKF

-289 YTTIEFGQGDANNVI
+289 YTTIEFGPGDVN
-304 LSLLEEIEFNTA
+304 LEKLEEIKFNTA
-316 VTNIIKIKSN
+316 ITNIIKIKSN
-326 SSLLSKE
+326 STLLSKE

-345 TGEAPN
+345 TG
-351 VAPLVSP
+351 VSP

-417 SGLSNIFDV
+417 SGLSNIFDI

-536 LHIHVNNVPFV
+536 LNIHVNNVPFV

-670 SIEDNIASVDADINV
+670 SIEDSIASVDADINV

-723 DEKTPQEQIEFHQS
+723 DEKTPQEQIEFYQT

-760 DPYAV
+760 DPYSV

-771 LTEKIDTVKS
+771 LTEKIDTAKS
-781 EIAETQTQ
+781 KIAETQTQ
-789 IEGYKTQLEETIKKR
+789 IEGYKTQLEETTKKR

-822 NSQHKT
+822 NSHHKT

-841 EYTKSLVVKCEEKR
+841 EYTKSLVTKCEEKR
-855 TKIESAITSLN
+855 TKVETAITSLN

-890 ETGVC
+890 ETGIC

-994 NHAIKTLENHKTKI
+994 NHAIKTLENHKTNI
-1008 EASEALSEIIDSSES
+1008 EVAEALSEIIDSSES
-1023 AKYRKII
+1023 AKYHKII
-1030 DAYCVV
+1030 DAYAVV
-1036 KVRIDEI
+1036 KVRIEEI

-1103 DKIRTEIDLTNQ
+1103 DKIRTEIELSNQ
-1115 KVAHLRETVLP
+1115 KMEHLRETVLP
-1126 RYGQVLEQIISVEN
+1126 QFDQVLEQIISVEN
-1140 DLKQYENDLKAS
+1140 DLKQYENDLKTS

-1230 NDGLKMVTYAMGTDG
+1230 NDGLKMVTYAMGADG

-1311 KKLIHKFIDKS
+1311 KKLIHKFTDKS

-1342 PNEERTLSRIEMV
+1342 PNEERTLSRIEMA
-1355 GS
+1355 

>member
-36 LQSTAHIIAGDLFE
+36 LQSTTHIIAGDLFE

-139 VYSLEDSSVRFE
+139 AYSLEDSTVKFS
-151 EIKGEVAKQSMLD
+151 EIKSEVAKQSMLD

-268 FDETSKKIVQQACV
+268 FDETSKKIVKQACV

-289 YTTIEFGQGDANNVI
+289 YTTIEFGPNQINIDK
-304 LSLLEEIEFNTA
+304 LSEIKFNTA

-326 SSLLSKE
+326 STLLSKE

-345 TGEAPN
+345 TG
-351 VAPLVSP
+351 VSP

-597 QAIID
+597 QTIID

-685 VTTDENR
+685 VTTNENR

-760 DPYAV
+760 DPYSV

-771 LTEKIDTVKS
+771 LTEKIDTAKS
-781 EIAETQTQ
+781 EITETQTQ
-789 IEGYKTQLEETIKKR
+789 IEGYKTQLEETTKKR

-822 NSQHKT
+822 NSQHKEI
-828 VSQQLVDATNECT
+828 SQQLVDATNECT
-841 EYTKSLVVKCEEKR
+841 EYTKSLVTKCEEKR
-855 TKIESAITSLN
+855 TKVETAITNLN

-875 LSKIN
+875 LSKTN

-895 PQCGQKLPQTC
+895 PQCGQKLPQSC

-930 ECTKNDN
+930 ECTKNEN

-994 NHAIKTLENHKTKI
+994 NYAIKTLENHKERI
-1008 EASEALSEIIDSSES
+1008 EASEALSELIDSDDVT
-1023 AKYRKII
+1023 KYHKII
-1030 DAYCVV
+1030 DAYATV
-1036 KVRIDEI
+1036 KVRIDSI

-1103 DKIRTEIDLTNQ
+1103 DKIRTEIDLSNQ
-1115 KVAHLRETVLP
+1115 KVQHLQETILP
-1126 RYGQVLEQIISVEN
+1126 RYEQVLEQIISVEN

-1182 YKHLEI
+1182 YKHLET

-1230 NDGLKMVTYAMGTDG
+1230 NDGLKMVTYAMGADG

-1311 KKLIHKFIDKS
+1311 KKLIHKFTDKS

-1355 GS
+1355 

>member
-8 ADIQIKNRKPLFHE
+8 ADIQIKNRKPLFRE
-22 TREVLS
+22 TQAVLS
-28 SLVAQVRQ
+28 SLVSQVRQ

-139 VYSLEDSSVRFE
+139 VYSLEDSRVRFG
-151 EIKGEVAKQSMLD
+151 EIKH

-268 FDETSKKIVQQACV
+268 FDETSKKIVKQACV

-289 YTTIEFGQGDANNVI
+289 YTTIEFGPGDANNVI
-304 LSLLEEIEFNTA
+304 LSLLEEIKFNTA
-316 VTNIIKIKSN
+316 ITNIIKIKSN
-326 SSLLSKE
+326 STLLSKE

-345 TGEAPN
+345 TG
-351 VAPLVSP
+351 VSP

-417 SGLSNIFDV
+417 SGLSNIFDI

-685 VTTDENR
+685 VTTNENR
-692 AKAESESIRNKITSA
+692 AKAESESIRNQINSA

-760 DPYAV
+760 DPYSV

-771 LTEKIDTVKS
+771 LTEKIDTAKS

-822 NSQHKT
+822 NSQHKEI
-828 VSQQLVDATNECT
+828 SQQLVDATNECT
-841 EYTKSLVVKCEEKR
+841 EYTKSLVAKCEDKR

-922 AARGTLEA
+922 AARGMLEA

-980 KDKKSQLTIDLLNI
+980 KDKKSQMTIDLLNI
-994 NHAIKTLENHKTKI
+994 NHAIKTLENHKTRI
-1008 EASEALSEIIDSSES
+1008 EASEALSELIDSDDVT
-1023 AKYRKII
+1023 KYHKII
-1030 DAYCVV
+1030 DAYATV
-1036 KVRIDEI
+1036 KVRIEEI

-1062 ELEQKQIDDRTFY
+1062 ELEQRQIDDRTFY

-1103 DKIRTEIDLTNQ
+1103 DKIRTEIELFNQ
-1115 KVAHLRETVLP
+1115 KVEHLRTVVQP
-1126 RYGQVLEQIISVEN
+1126 RFKQVLEQIISVEN

-1160 RKRSNYEHIRQTLND
+1160 RKRSNYEHTRQTLND

-1230 NDGLKMVTYAMGTDG
+1230 NDGLKMVTYAMGADG

-1311 KKLIHKFIDKS
+1311 KKLIHKFTDKS

-1342 PNEERTLSRIEMV
+1342 PNEERTLSRIEMA
-1355 GS
+1355 